1 MAPRHSRARSW
12 ILPLLLLLR
21 VAPAAAQGQVSITFQ
36 VNDAMV
42 KNKVLPGVS
51 IGIART
57 KKGEQVTG
65 GETDA
70 AGQLKTRLAPGKYY
84 VTYQLDGYVPIERTP
99 TEVSGTAQVI
109 TTTLSMMMESVGQAD
124 RRRIQ
129 IVLNWGSRPEQVKDA
144 DSHVVCACDGA
155 DPHVFFSTA
164 SHRAAGHSAALDVD
178 DTDWGGP
185 ETITL
190 LDPPPGTYRYW
201 VHSYSGPP
209 ATLGDS
215 DAVVRVVFGDK
226 VAGEYR
232 VPKDLRSR
240 VWKPFK
246 AVEVDRTLEP
256 RVVAFSPEELA
267 AKADVTAPPEQTSR
281 LEESVP
287 AERIRPDSAP
297 ARPVRPE
304 ESAPTPPSG
313 GSKSEDCPTGTI
325 VFIIVVVV
333 AMIGMVVRAGRKK

>member
-190 LDPPPGTYRYW
+190 RSPAPGSYVYW
-201 VHSYSGPP
+201 VHNYSGPP
-209 ATLGDS
+209 ATLGTS
-215 DAVVRVVFGDK
+215 DVVVRVVIGTEE
-226 VAGEYR
+226 AGEFPILKGVTR
-232 VPKDLRSR
+232 RAWR
-240 VWKPFK
+240 PFK
-246 AVEVDRTLEP
+246 TIEVSKDGRPTLVRFTEEEIAEGADLAIPGNLQPDAAQDTSTPDGANPLEGLGGVPIPVLVVFAVMAL
-256 RVVAFSPEELA
+256 
-267 AKADVTAPPEQTSR
+267 
-281 LEESVP
+281 
-287 AERIRPDSAP
+287 
-297 ARPVRPE
+297 
-304 ESAPTPPSG
+304 
-313 GSKSEDCPTGTI
+313 
-325 VFIIVVVV
+325 IVVSR
-333 AMIGMVVRAGRKK
+333 ILRAITRAAREQGRRR